1 MTVQLLVYVIT
12 TVFTYILGKI
22 SKHFGWNETLPIPI
36 QNILIGIIATIIGCI
51 IHIEGLD
58 ANSIIQANAYSDN
71 CIVKFEIVDKLQH
84 NWTVNLHNF
93 DVKKETDGKV
103 IELFSNVPFRQNLLG
118 VISRNLEEVDSIRV
132 RIYSQQYAHPWGAVN
147 LFIDDGEEQQLL
159 DGDDNYLVRL
169 GYFNREGVYFRL
181 NNVPQK
187 VEYNSRTFSIELLL
201 CREYQRVA
209 AYLCDGNKQ
218 YLLSSAVCNELNQGN
233 WKIGVQIRQNDSVYP
248 HWFFR
253 NFLQI
258 SCDLNSVNRPLDF
271 MFGIEKDWHFYW
283 VNQFL
288 ETSKIPFSFVKS
300 YGMMKFIRNS
310 IDEGK
315 YIELRLDQYYISDR
329 EEYRH
334 RHFMHQNLIYGYDD
348 SLKILYLLGYNSVG
362 KMSKT
367 TISYADVKYQFNKR
381 GCVSNVYLIE
391 YKPEAYGVTYQPEY
405 IRRMLIQYLESYNS
419 SLDFGHIIEARNRV
433 FGFACYAELMSEKG
447 LNLILKDRR
456 VLHLL
461 YEHKFVME
469 QRLEYLAYFEN
480 HNAKIRKCFEDYND
494 IVGSALNIRN
504 LALKYQI
511 NGDEKI
517 RNKIFNSLKEMMDKE
532 KKILSEV
539 VGLLS

>member
-1 MTVQLLVYVIT
+1 M
-12 TVFTYILGKI
+12 
-22 SKHFGWNETLPIPI
+22 
-36 QNILIGIIATIIGCI
+36 
-51 IHIEGLD
+51 
-58 ANSIIQANAYSDN
+58 
-71 CIVKFEIVDKLQH
+71 
-84 NWTVNLHNF
+84 
-93 DVKKETDGKV
+93 
-103 IELFSNVPFRQNLLG
+103 
-118 VISRNLEEVDSIRV
+118 
-132 RIYSQQYAHPWGAVN
+132 
-147 LFIDDGEEQQLL
+147 
-159 DGDDNYLVRL
+159 
-169 GYFNREGVYFRL
+169 
-181 NNVPQK
+181 
-187 VEYNSRTFSIELLL
+187 
-201 CREYQRVA
+201 
-209 AYLCDGNKQ
+209 
-218 YLLSSAVCNELNQGN
+218 
-233 WKIGVQIRQNDSVYP
+233 
-248 HWFFR
+248 
-253 NFLQI
+253 
-258 SCDLNSVNRPLDF
+258 
-271 MFGIEKDWHFYW
+271 
-283 VNQFL
+283 
-288 ETSKIPFSFVKS
+288 
-300 YGMMKFIRNS
+300 
-310 IDEGK
+310 
-315 YIELRLDQYYISDR
+315 
-329 EEYRH
+329 
-334 RHFMHQNLIYGYDD
+334 
-348 SLKILYLLGYNSVG
+348 LGYNSVG

>member
-1 MTVQLLVYVIT
+1 MNRKCQ
-12 TVFTYILGKI
+12 
-22 SKHFGWNETLPIPI
+22 LPI
-36 QNILIGIIATIIGCI
+36 QDDVSVYTYTYYGF
-51 IHIEGLD
+51 
-58 ANSIIQANAYSDN
+58 ANSIIQANAYSDK

-147 LFIDDGEEQQLL
+147 LFIDDGDEQQLL

>member
-1 MTVQLLVYVIT
+1 M
-12 TVFTYILGKI
+12 
-22 SKHFGWNETLPIPI
+22 
-36 QNILIGIIATIIGCI
+36 
-51 IHIEGLD
+51 
-58 ANSIIQANAYSDN
+58 
-71 CIVKFEIVDKLQH
+71 
-84 NWTVNLHNF
+84 
-93 DVKKETDGKV
+93 
-103 IELFSNVPFRQNLLG
+103 
-118 VISRNLEEVDSIRV
+118 EEVDSIRV

>member
-1 MTVQLLVYVIT
+1 M
-12 TVFTYILGKI
+12 
-22 SKHFGWNETLPIPI
+22 
-36 QNILIGIIATIIGCI
+36 
-51 IHIEGLD
+51 
-58 ANSIIQANAYSDN
+58 
-71 CIVKFEIVDKLQH
+71 
-84 NWTVNLHNF
+84 
-93 DVKKETDGKV
+93 
-103 IELFSNVPFRQNLLG
+103 R
-118 VISRNLEEVDSIRV
+118 R
-132 RIYSQQYAHPWGAVN
+132 
-147 LFIDDGEEQQLL
+147 
-159 DGDDNYLVRL
+159 
-169 GYFNREGVYFRL
+169 
-181 NNVPQK
+181 
-187 VEYNSRTFSIELLL
+187 
-201 CREYQRVA
+201 
-209 AYLCDGNKQ
+209 KQ
-218 YLLSSAVCNELNQGN
+218 TYLLSSAVCNELNQGN